1 MENTTARITSNAPM
15 PIRTNGMILVVS
27 PVFTVFTEEEL
38 LPDALLFVL
47 LPELEELC
55 FELPELLLPV
65 LLPVLTEEEL
75 LLLLLLL
82 LLPVE
87 EPELFPVVLFPEE
100 LLLPYPLSAISPPTS
115 GLLPAIPK
123 GLKESVENTIVLPY
137 TSGTIVSID
146 PSGRICWI
154 VYS

>member
-1 MENTTARITSNAPM
+1 M
-15 PIRTNGMILVVS
+15 VS

-38 LPDALLFVL
+38 LPDVLLFVL

-65 LLPVLTEEEL
+65 LPEEEL